1 MTYDI
6 LRRIVMTELETI
18 ARAKMYIDKLANG
31 INPLDDTAVAQ
42 TDIVNNVRISR
53 CLFFVSDT
61 LRKVLENGGVGT
73 ASRAKKNKFRI
84 TAEELEKF
92 AFSDKPIPV
101 SEITK
106 RINDI
111 ADTENSTKLSHHT
124 ITSWLS
130 EIGMLNEMINK
141 EGKKSKRP
149 TADGSDLGI
158 FIEERT
164 GQNGTYHVVVYNKSA
179 QKFIVDNIPS
189 VIENQNDKTMRGNQ
203 GLPWTD
209 EQEQQLVE
217 MFRQNASINEIA
229 SALNRSDGG
238 IRARLKKLGYEI

>member
-1 MTYDI
+1 
-6 LRRIVMTELETI
+6 MTELETI

-31 INPLDDTAVAQ
+31 INPLDDTAVAEN
-42 TDIVNNVRISR
+42 DIVNNVRISR

-61 LRKVLENGGVGT
+61 LRRVLENGGVGV
-73 ASRAKKNKFRI
+73 ASRVKKNKFKI

-92 AFSDKPIPV
+92 EFSDRPIPV

-111 ADTENSTKLSHHT
+111 ADTENSTKLSHKT

-130 EIGMLNEMINK
+130 EIGMLNEMINTA
-141 EGKKSKRP
+141 GKKSKRP
-149 TADGSDLGI
+149 TAEGAELGI
-158 FIEERT
+158 FVKEIT
-164 GQNGTYHVVVYNKSA
+164 SQNGTFNVVVYNKSA

-189 VIENQNDKTMRGNQ
+189 VIENHSDKTIEENQ

-209 EQEQQLVE
+209 EQQQQLVE

-229 SALNRSDGG
+229 SALNRSCGS
-238 IRARLKKLGYEI
+238 IRARLKKLGYDI

>member
-1 MTYDI
+1 
-6 LRRIVMTELETI
+6 MTELETI

-31 INPLDDTAVAQ
+31 INPLDDTAVAEN
-42 TDIVNNVRISR
+42 DIVNNVRISR

-61 LRKVLENGGVGT
+61 LRRVLENGGVGV
-73 ASRAKKNKFRI
+73 ASRVKKNKFKI

-92 AFSDKPIPV
+92 AFSDRPITI

-111 ADTENSTKLSHHT
+111 ADTENSKKLSHNT

-130 EIGMLNEMINK
+130 EIGMLKEMINTA
-141 EGKKSKRP
+141 GKKSKRP
-149 TADGSDLGI
+149 TAEGAELGI
-158 FIEERT
+158 FVKEVMS
-164 GQNGTYHVVVYNKSA
+164 QNGTFNVVFYNKSA

-189 VIENQNDKTMRGNQ
+189 VIENHSDKTIEENQ

-209 EQEQQLVE
+209 EQQQQLVE

-229 SALNRSDGG
+229 SALNRSCGS
-238 IRARLKKLGYEI
+238 IRARLKKLGYDI

>member
-1 MTYDI
+1 
-6 LRRIVMTELETI
+6 MTELETI

-31 INPLDDTAVAQ
+31 INPLDDTAVAEN
-42 TDIVNNVRISR
+42 DIVNNVRISR

-61 LRKVLENGGVGT
+61 LRRVLENGGVGVT
-73 ASRAKKNKFRI
+73 SRVKKNKFKI

-92 AFSDKPIPV
+92 AFSDRPITI

-111 ADTENSTKLSHHT
+111 ADTENSTKLSHNT

-130 EIGMLNEMINK
+130 EIGMLNEMINT
-141 EGKKSKRP
+141 EGKKRKRP
-149 TADGSDLGI
+149 TAEGAELGI
-158 FIEERT
+158 FVKEVT
-164 GQNGTYHVVVYNKSA
+164 SQNGTFNVVFYNKSA

-189 VIENQNDKTMRGNQ
+189 VIENHSDKTIEENQ

-209 EQEQQLVE
+209 EQQQQLVE

-238 IRARLKKLGYEI
+238 IRARLKKLGYDI

>member
-1 MTYDI
+1 
-6 LRRIVMTELETI
+6 MTELETI

-31 INPLDDTAVAQ
+31 INPLDDTAVAEN
-42 TDIVNNVRISR
+42 DIVNNVRISR

-61 LRKVLENGGVGT
+61 LRRVLENGGVGV
-73 ASRAKKNKFRI
+73 ASRVKKNKFKI

-92 AFSDKPIPV
+92 AFSDRPITI

-111 ADTENSTKLSHHT
+111 ADTENSKKLSHNT

-130 EIGMLNEMINK
+130 EIGMLNEMINTA
-141 EGKKSKRP
+141 GKKSKRP
-149 TADGSDLGI
+149 TAEGAELGI
-158 FIEERT
+158 FVKEVT
-164 GQNGTYHVVVYNKSA
+164 SQNGTFNVVFYNKSA

-189 VIENQNDKTMRGNQ
+189 VIENHSDKTIEENQ

-209 EQEQQLVE
+209 EQQQQLVE

-229 SALNRSDGG
+229 SALNRSCGS
-238 IRARLKKLGYEI
+238 IRARLKKLGYDI

>member
-1 MTYDI
+1 
-6 LRRIVMTELETI
+6 MTELETI

-31 INPLDDTAVAQ
+31 INPLDDTAVAEN
-42 TDIVNNVRISR
+42 DIVNNVRISR

-61 LRKVLENGGVGT
+61 LRRVLENGGVGV
-73 ASRAKKNKFRI
+73 ASRVKKNKFKI

-92 AFSDKPIPV
+92 AFSDRPITI

-111 ADTENSTKLSHHT
+111 ADTENSTKLSHNT

-130 EIGMLNEMINK
+130 EIGMLKEMINTA
-141 EGKKSKRP
+141 GKKSKRP
-149 TADGSDLGI
+149 TAEGAELGI
-158 FIEERT
+158 FVKERI
-164 GQNGTYHVVVYNKSA
+164 GQHGIYHVVLYNKSA

-189 VIENQNDKTMRGNQ
+189 VIENHSDKTIEENQ

-209 EQEQQLVE
+209 EQQQQLVE

-229 SALNRSDGG
+229 SALNRSCGG
-238 IRARLKKLGYEI
+238 IRARLKKLGYDI

>member
-1 MTYDI
+1 
-6 LRRIVMTELETI
+6 MTELETI

-31 INPLDDTAVAQ
+31 INPLDDTAVAEN
-42 TDIVNNVRISR
+42 DIVNNVRISR

-61 LRKVLENGGVGT
+61 LRRVLENGGVGVT
-73 ASRAKKNKFRI
+73 SRVKKNKFKI

-92 AFSDKPIPV
+92 EFSDRPIPV

-111 ADTENSTKLSHHT
+111 ADTENSTKLSHNT

-130 EIGMLNEMINK
+130 EIGMLNEMINT
-141 EGKKSKRP
+141 EGKKRKRP
-149 TADGSDLGI
+149 TAEGAELGI
-158 FIEERT
+158 FVKEVT
-164 GQNGTYHVVVYNKSA
+164 SQNGTFNVVFYNKSA

-189 VIENQNDKTMRGNQ
+189 VIENHSDKTIEENQ

-209 EQEQQLVE
+209 EQQQQLVE

-229 SALNRSDGG
+229 SALNRSCGS
-238 IRARLKKLGYEI
+238 IRARLKKLGYDI

>member
-1 MTYDI
+1 
-6 LRRIVMTELETI
+6 MTELETI

-31 INPLDDTAVAQ
+31 INPLDDTAVAEN
-42 TDIVNNVRISR
+42 DIVNNVRISR

-61 LRKVLENGGVGT
+61 LRRVLENGGVGVT
-73 ASRAKKNKFRI
+73 SRVKKNKFKI

-92 AFSDKPIPV
+92 AFSDRPITI

-111 ADTENSTKLSHHT
+111 ADTENSKKLSHNT

-130 EIGMLNEMINK
+130 EIGMLKEMINTA
-141 EGKKSKRP
+141 GKKSKRP
-149 TADGSDLGI
+149 TAEGAELGI
-158 FIEERT
+158 FVKEVT
-164 GQNGTYHVVVYNKSA
+164 SQNGTFNVVFYNKSA

-189 VIENQNDKTMRGNQ
+189 VIENHSDKTIEENQ

-209 EQEQQLVE
+209 EQQQQLVE

-229 SALNRSDGG
+229 SALNRSCGG
-238 IRARLKKLGYEI
+238 IRARLKKLGYDI

>member
-1 MTYDI
+1 
-6 LRRIVMTELETI
+6 MTELETI

-31 INPLDDTAVAQ
+31 INPLDDTAVAEN
-42 TDIVNNVRISR
+42 DIVNNVRISR

-61 LRKVLENGGVGT
+61 LRRVLENGGVGVT
-73 ASRAKKNKFRI
+73 SRVKKNKFKI

-92 AFSDKPIPV
+92 AFSDRPITI

-111 ADTENSTKLSHHT
+111 ADTENSTKLSHNT

-130 EIGMLNEMINK
+130 EIGMLKEMINTA
-141 EGKKSKRP
+141 GKKSKRP
-149 TADGSDLGI
+149 TAEGAELGI
-158 FIEERT
+158 FVKEVT
-164 GQNGTYHVVVYNKSA
+164 SQNGTFNVVFYNKSA

-189 VIENQNDKTMRGNQ
+189 VIENHSDKTIEENQ

-209 EQEQQLVE
+209 EQQQQLVE

-229 SALNRSDGG
+229 SALNRSCGG
-238 IRARLKKLGYEI
+238 IRARLKKLGYDI

>member
-1 MTYDI
+1 
-6 LRRIVMTELETI
+6 MTELETI

-31 INPLDDTAVAQ
+31 INPLDDTAVAEN
-42 TDIVNNVRISR
+42 DIVNNVRISR

-61 LRKVLENGGVGT
+61 LRRVLENGGVGVT
-73 ASRAKKNKFRI
+73 SRVKKNKFKI

-92 AFSDKPIPV
+92 EFSDRPIPV

-111 ADTENSTKLSHHT
+111 ADTENSTKLSHNT

-130 EIGMLNEMINK
+130 EIGMLKEMINTA
-141 EGKKSKRP
+141 GKKSKRP
-149 TADGSDLGI
+149 TAEGAELGI
-158 FIEERT
+158 FVKEVT
-164 GQNGTYHVVVYNKSA
+164 SQNGTFNVVFYNKSA

-189 VIENQNDKTMRGNQ
+189 VIENHSDKTIEENQ

-209 EQEQQLVE
+209 EQQQQLVE

-229 SALNRSDGG
+229 SALNRSCGG
-238 IRARLKKLGYEI
+238 IRARLKKLGYDI

>member
-1 MTYDI
+1 
-6 LRRIVMTELETI
+6 MTELETI

-31 INPLDDTAVAQ
+31 INPLDDTAVAEN
-42 TDIVNNVRISR
+42 DIVNNVRISR

-61 LRKVLENGGVGT
+61 LRRVLENGGVGV
-73 ASRAKKNKFRI
+73 ASRVKKNKFKI

-92 AFSDKPIPV
+92 AFSDRPITI

-111 ADTENSTKLSHHT
+111 ADTENSKKLSHNT

-130 EIGMLNEMINK
+130 EIGMLKEMINTA
-141 EGKKSKRP
+141 GKKRKRP
-149 TADGSDLGI
+149 TAEGAELGI
-158 FIEERT
+158 FVEERM
-164 GQNGTYHVVVYNKSA
+164 GQNGIYHVVVYNKSA

-189 VIENQNDKTMRGNQ
+189 VVENRSNKTIEENQ

-217 MFRQNASINEIA
+217 MFKQNASINEIA

-238 IRARLKKLGYEI
+238 IRARLKKLGYDI

>member
-1 MTYDI
+1 
-6 LRRIVMTELETI
+6 MTELETI

-31 INPLDDTAVAQ
+31 INPLDDTAVAE

-61 LRKVLENGGVGT
+61 LRKVLENGGVSA
-73 ASRAKKNKFRI
+73 ASRAKKNKFNI
-84 TAEELEKF
+84 TAEELERF

-106 RINDI
+106 RINDL
-111 ADTENSTKLSHHT
+111 ADTENCTKLSHNT

-130 EIGMLNEMINK
+130 EIGMLNETINTQ
-141 EGKKSKRP
+141 GKKIKRP
-149 TADGSDLGI
+149 TAEGAELGI
-158 FIEERT
+158 LVEERT
-164 GQNGTYHVVVYNKSA
+164 GQNGTYHVVVYDKSA
-179 QKFIVDNIPS
+179 QKFIVDNLPS
-189 VIENQNDKTMRGNQ
+189 VIENHSNKMVRENQ

-217 MFRQNASINEIA
+217 MFRQNASVKEMA
-229 SALNRSDGG
+229 LALNRSDGG
-238 IRARLKKLGYEI
+238 IRARLKKLGHDI

>member
-1 MTYDI
+1 
-6 LRRIVMTELETI
+6 MTELETI

-31 INPLDDTAVAQ
+31 INPLDDTAVAEN
-42 TDIVNNVRISR
+42 DIVNNVRISR

-61 LRKVLENGGVGT
+61 LRRVLENGGVGV
-73 ASRAKKNKFRI
+73 ASRVKKNKFKI

-92 AFSDKPIPV
+92 AFSDRPITI

-111 ADTENSTKLSHHT
+111 ADTENSTKLSHKT

-130 EIGMLNEMINK
+130 EIGMLKEMINTA
-141 EGKKSKRP
+141 GKKSKRP
-149 TADGSDLGI
+149 TAEGAELGI
-158 FIEERT
+158 FVKEVT
-164 GQNGTYHVVVYNKSA
+164 SQNGIYHVVVYNKSA

-189 VIENQNDKTMRGNQ
+189 VIENHSDKTIEENQ

-209 EQEQQLVE
+209 EQQQQLVE

-229 SALNRSDGG
+229 SALNRSCGS
-238 IRARLKKLGYEI
+238 IRARLKKLGYDI

>member
-1 MTYDI
+1 
-6 LRRIVMTELETI
+6 MTELETI

-31 INPLDDTAVAQ
+31 INPLDDTAVAEN
-42 TDIVNNVRISR
+42 DIVNNVRISR

-61 LRKVLENGGVGT
+61 LRRVLENGGVGVT
-73 ASRAKKNKFRI
+73 SRVKKNKFKI

-92 AFSDKPIPV
+92 AFSDRPITI

-111 ADTENSTKLSHHT
+111 ADTENSKKLSHNT

-130 EIGMLNEMINK
+130 EIGMLKEMINTA
-141 EGKKSKRP
+141 GKKSKRP
-149 TADGSDLGI
+149 TAEGAELGI
-158 FIEERT
+158 FVKERI
-164 GQNGTYHVVVYNKSA
+164 GQHGIYHVVLYNKSA

-189 VIENQNDKTMRGNQ
+189 VIENHSDKTIEENQ

-209 EQEQQLVE
+209 EQQQQLVE

-229 SALNRSDGG
+229 SALNRSCGS
-238 IRARLKKLGYEI
+238 IRARLKKLGYDI

>member
-1 MTYDI
+1 
-6 LRRIVMTELETI
+6 MTELETI

-31 INPLDDTAVAQ
+31 INPLDDTAVAEN
-42 TDIVNNVRISR
+42 DIVNNVRISR

-61 LRKVLENGGVGT
+61 LRRVLENGGVGVT
-73 ASRAKKNKFRI
+73 SRVKKNKFKI

-92 AFSDKPIPV
+92 AFSDRPITI

-111 ADTENSTKLSHHT
+111 ADTENSTKLSHNT

-130 EIGMLNEMINK
+130 EIGMLNEMINTA
-141 EGKKSKRP
+141 GKKSKRP
-149 TADGSDLGI
+149 TAEGAELGI
-158 FIEERT
+158 FVKERI
-164 GQNGTYHVVVYNKSA
+164 GQHGIYHVVLYNKSA

-189 VIENQNDKTMRGNQ
+189 VIENHSDKTIEENQ

-217 MFRQNASINEIA
+217 MFKQNASINEIA
-229 SALNRSDGG
+229 SALNRSCGS
-238 IRARLKKLGYEI
+238 IRARLKKLGYDI

>member
-1 MTYDI
+1 
-6 LRRIVMTELETI
+6 MTELETI

-31 INPLDDTAVAQ
+31 INPLDDTAVAEN
-42 TDIVNNVRISR
+42 DIVNNVRISR

-61 LRKVLENGGVGT
+61 LRRVLENGGVGV
-73 ASRAKKNKFRI
+73 ASRVKKNKFKI

-92 AFSDKPIPV
+92 AFSDRPITI

-111 ADTENSTKLSHHT
+111 ADTENSTKLSHNT

-130 EIGMLNEMINK
+130 EIGMLKEMINTA
-141 EGKKSKRP
+141 GKKSKRP
-149 TADGSDLGI
+149 TAEGAELGI
-158 FIEERT
+158 FVKEVT
-164 GQNGTYHVVVYNKSA
+164 SQNGTFNVVFYNKSA

-189 VIENQNDKTMRGNQ
+189 VIENHSDKTIEENQ

-209 EQEQQLVE
+209 EQQQQLVE

-229 SALNRSDGG
+229 SALNRSCGG
-238 IRARLKKLGYEI
+238 IRARLKKLGYDI

>member
-1 MTYDI
+1 
-6 LRRIVMTELETI
+6 MTELETI

-31 INPLDDTAVAQ
+31 INPLDDTAVAEN
-42 TDIVNNVRISR
+42 DIVNNVRISR

-61 LRKVLENGGVGT
+61 LRRVLENGGVGV
-73 ASRAKKNKFRI
+73 ASRVKKNKFKI

-92 AFSDKPIPV
+92 AFSDRPITI

-111 ADTENSTKLSHHT
+111 ADTENSKKLSHNT

-130 EIGMLNEMINK
+130 EIGMLKEMINTA
-141 EGKKSKRP
+141 GKKSKRP
-149 TADGSDLGI
+149 TAEGAELGI
-158 FIEERT
+158 FVKEVT
-164 GQNGTYHVVVYNKSA
+164 SQNGTFNVVFYNKSA

-189 VIENQNDKTMRGNQ
+189 VIENHSDKTIEENQ

-209 EQEQQLVE
+209 EQQQQLVE

-229 SALNRSDGG
+229 SALNRSYGG
-238 IRARLKKLGYEI
+238 IRARLKKLGYDI

>member
-1 MTYDI
+1 
-6 LRRIVMTELETI
+6 MTELETI

-31 INPLDDTAVAQ
+31 INPLDDTAVAEN
-42 TDIVNNVRISR
+42 DIVNNVRISR

-61 LRKVLENGGVGT
+61 LRRVLENGGVGVT
-73 ASRAKKNKFRI
+73 SRVKKNKFKI

-92 AFSDKPIPV
+92 AFSDRPITI

-111 ADTENSTKLSHHT
+111 ADTENSKKLSHNT

-130 EIGMLNEMINK
+130 EIGMLKEMINTA
-141 EGKKSKRP
+141 GKKSKRP
-149 TADGSDLGI
+149 TAEGAELGI
-158 FIEERT
+158 FVKEVT
-164 GQNGTYHVVVYNKSA
+164 SQNGTFNVVFYNKSA

-189 VIENQNDKTMRGNQ
+189 VIENHSDKTIEENQ

-209 EQEQQLVE
+209 EQQQQLVE

-229 SALNRSDGG
+229 SALNRSCGS
-238 IRARLKKLGYEI
+238 IRARLKKLGYDI

>member
-1 MTYDI
+1 
-6 LRRIVMTELETI
+6 MTELETI

-31 INPLDDTAVAQ
+31 INPLDDTAVAEN
-42 TDIVNNVRISR
+42 DIVNNVRISR

-61 LRKVLENGGVGT
+61 LRRVLENGGVGV
-73 ASRAKKNKFRI
+73 ASRVKKNKFKI

-92 AFSDKPIPV
+92 AFSDRPITI

-111 ADTENSTKLSHHT
+111 ADTENSKKLSHNT

-130 EIGMLNEMINK
+130 EIGMLKEMINTA
-141 EGKKSKRP
+141 GKKSKRP
-149 TADGSDLGI
+149 TAEGAELGI
-158 FIEERT
+158 FVKEVT
-164 GQNGTYHVVVYNKSA
+164 SQNGTFNVVFYNKSA

-189 VIENQNDKTMRGNQ
+189 VIENHSDKTIEENQ

-209 EQEQQLVE
+209 EQQQQLVE

-229 SALNRSDGG
+229 SALNRSCDS
-238 IRARLKKLGYEI
+238 IRARLKKLGYDI

>member
-1 MTYDI
+1 
-6 LRRIVMTELETI
+6 MTELETI

-31 INPLDDTAVAQ
+31 INPLDDTAVAEN
-42 TDIVNNVRISR
+42 DIVNNVRISR

-61 LRKVLENGGVGT
+61 LRRVLENGGVGV
-73 ASRAKKNKFRI
+73 ASRVKKNKFKI

-92 AFSDKPIPV
+92 AFSDRPIPV

-111 ADTENSTKLSHHT
+111 ADTENSTKLSHNT

-130 EIGMLNEMINK
+130 EIGMLNEMINT
-141 EGKKSKRP
+141 EGKKRKRP
-149 TADGSDLGI
+149 TAEGAELGI
-158 FIEERT
+158 FVKEVT
-164 GQNGTYHVVVYNKSA
+164 SQNGTFNVVFYNKSA

-189 VIENQNDKTMRGNQ
+189 VIENHSDKTIEENQ

-209 EQEQQLVE
+209 EQQQQLVE

-229 SALNRSDGG
+229 SALNRSCGS
-238 IRARLKKLGYEI
+238 IRARLKKLGYDI

>member
-1 MTYDI
+1 
-6 LRRIVMTELETI
+6 MTELETI

-31 INPLDDTAVAQ
+31 INPLDDTAVAEN
-42 TDIVNNVRISR
+42 DIVNNVRISR

-61 LRKVLENGGVGT
+61 LRRVLENGGVGV
-73 ASRAKKNKFRI
+73 ASRVKKNKFKI

-92 AFSDKPIPV
+92 AFSDRPITI

-111 ADTENSTKLSHHT
+111 ADTENSKKLSHNT

-130 EIGMLNEMINK
+130 EIGMLKEMINTA
-141 EGKKSKRP
+141 GKKSKRP
-149 TADGSDLGI
+149 TAEGAELGI
-158 FIEERT
+158 FVKEVT
-164 GQNGTYHVVVYNKSA
+164 SQNGTFNVVFYNKSA

-189 VIENQNDKTMRGNQ
+189 VIENHSDKTIEENQ

-209 EQEQQLVE
+209 EQQQQLVE

-229 SALNRSDGG
+229 SALNRSCGS
-238 IRARLKKLGYEI
+238 IRARLKKLGYDI

>member
-1 MTYDI
+1 
-6 LRRIVMTELETI
+6 MTELETI

-31 INPLDDTAVAQ
+31 INPLDDTAVAEN
-42 TDIVNNVRISR
+42 DIVNNVRISR

-61 LRKVLENGGVGT
+61 LRRVLENGGVGV
-73 ASRAKKNKFRI
+73 ASRVKKNKFKI

-92 AFSDKPIPV
+92 AFSDRPITI

-111 ADTENSTKLSHHT
+111 ADTENSKKLSHNT

-130 EIGMLNEMINK
+130 EIGMLNEMINT
-141 EGKKSKRP
+141 EGKKRKRP
-149 TADGSDLGI
+149 TAEGAELGI
-158 FIEERT
+158 FVKEVT
-164 GQNGTYHVVVYNKSA
+164 SQNGTFNVVFYNKSA

-189 VIENQNDKTMRGNQ
+189 VIENHSDKTIEENQ

-209 EQEQQLVE
+209 EQQQQLVE

-229 SALNRSDGG
+229 SALNRSCGG
-238 IRARLKKLGYEI
+238 IRARLKKLGYDI

>member
-1 MTYDI
+1 
-6 LRRIVMTELETI
+6 MTELETI

-31 INPLDDTAVAQ
+31 INPLDDTAVAEN
-42 TDIVNNVRISR
+42 DIVNNVRISR

-61 LRKVLENGGVGT
+61 LRRVLENGGVGV
-73 ASRAKKNKFRI
+73 ASRVKKNKFKI

-92 AFSDKPIPV
+92 AFSDRPITI

-111 ADTENSTKLSHHT
+111 ADTENSKKLSHNT

-130 EIGMLNEMINK
+130 EIGMLKEMINTA
-141 EGKKSKRP
+141 GKKSKRP
-149 TADGSDLGI
+149 TAEGAELGI
-158 FIEERT
+158 FVKEVT
-164 GQNGTYHVVVYNKSA
+164 SQNGTFNVVFYNKSA

-189 VIENQNDKTMRGNQ
+189 VIENHSDKTIEENQ

-209 EQEQQLVE
+209 EQQQQLVE

-229 SALNRSDGG
+229 SALNRSCGG
-238 IRARLKKLGYEI
+238 IRARLKKLGYDI

>member
-1 MTYDI
+1 
-6 LRRIVMTELETI
+6 MTELETI

-31 INPLDDTAVAQ
+31 INPLDDTAVAEN
-42 TDIVNNVRISR
+42 DIVNNVRISR

-61 LRKVLENGGVGT
+61 LRRVLENGGVGV
-73 ASRAKKNKFRI
+73 ASRVKKNKFKI

-92 AFSDKPIPV
+92 EFSDRPIPV

-111 ADTENSTKLSHHT
+111 ADTENSTKLSHNT

-130 EIGMLNEMINK
+130 EIGMLNEMINT
-141 EGKKSKRP
+141 EGKKRKRP
-149 TADGSDLGI
+149 TAEGAELGI
-158 FIEERT
+158 FVKERI
-164 GQNGTYHVVVYNKSA
+164 GQHGIYHVVLYNKSA

-189 VIENQNDKTMRGNQ
+189 VIENHSDKTIEENQ

-209 EQEQQLVE
+209 EQQQQLVE

-229 SALNRSDGG
+229 SALNRSCGS
-238 IRARLKKLGYEI
+238 IRARLKKLGYDI